1 VSTYVPVPVPERYL
15 PDVYR
20 LLAELHAQDDVSL
33 DAGKEWDPDFWRQPA
48 NIREHLLSRPQTIR
62 DLAGYLSTHPDEEVG
77 AEQAAQAL
85 QLPKGWNSLAGAL
98 GAFGNYCGNR
108 GLEFPWKTRYASD
121 GRARFTLDAKTADV
135 FTAYL

>member
-1 VSTYVPVPVPERYL
+1 VSTYVSVSVPERYL

-20 LLAELHAQDDVSL
+20 LLAQLQDQ
-33 DAGKEWDPDFWRQPA
+33 DAKSAPPTKEWDPDFWRQPA

-62 DLAGYLSTHPDEEVG
+62 DLAGYLSTRPDQEVG

-85 QLPKGWNSLAGAL
+85 GLPKGWNSLAGAL

-108 GLEFPWKTRYASD
+108 GLEFPWKTRYGSD
-121 GRARFTLDAKTADV
+121 GRARFTLDTETANV